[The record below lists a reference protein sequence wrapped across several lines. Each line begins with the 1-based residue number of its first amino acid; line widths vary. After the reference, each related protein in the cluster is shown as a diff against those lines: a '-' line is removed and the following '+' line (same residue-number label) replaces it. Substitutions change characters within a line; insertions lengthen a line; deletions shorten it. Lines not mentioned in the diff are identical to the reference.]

1 MSVTDHSDLAG
12 AKRRMRAAALARRA
26 TLEAAGA
33 GDAVARRFMA
43 EVPLAAGVT
52 IGGYWPMRDEL
63 DPRPLLRRL
72 HAGGHPCGL
81 CVVGGSRRPLLFR
94 RWRPDQAL
102 RSGGFG
108 TSVPPESAGDI
119 VPEVMLVPLLAFD
132 DEGYRV
138 GYGGGFYDRT
148 LAASRARAAPTLAVG
163 LAYEG
168 QAVSFVPRD
177 ASDERLDWIITETR
191 ARRIPG
197 SGI

>member
-1 MSVTDHSDLAG
+1 M
-12 AKRRMRAAALARRA
+12 
-26 TLEAAGA
+26 
-33 GDAVARRFMA
+33 
-43 EVPLAAGVT
+43 
-52 IGGYWPMRDEL
+52 
-63 DPRPLLRRL
+63 
-72 HAGGHPCGL
+72 
-81 CVVGGSRRPLLFR
+81 
-94 RWRPDQAL
+94 
-102 RSGGFG
+102 
-108 TSVPPESAGDI
+108 PPESAGDI